1 MLKNLGVKARRTM
14 RAFLGTT
21 VAAAFCAVVS
31 PALAGSVTQPGE
43 TIGLAAGAPLPVGV
57 YFVDTFDWGVRKGE
71 NGAKDVTLGVNIPVL
86 AWATP
91 TTIAGGRLQLLGAL
105 PELEVGVQDSDHD
118 SGLYNPFLA
127 AQLAWDLGSG
137 FGVSYMLGIYL
148 PVGNKLG
155 FDTTSITQRA
165 AVSYTADGWN
175 LTANGI
181 YGIATDSMSKT
192 TNPDFVNLDLTA
204 TKALGKW
211 SVGPVALASWDVSK
225 PTSAYKKQSQFAL
238 GGLVGYG
245 FDQLTVQAYLT
256 STVAQENYG
265 GNDTRGWGRVI
276 LPF

>member
-1 MLKNLGVKARRTM
+1 M
-14 RAFLGTT
+14 
-21 VAAAFCAVVS
+21 
-31 PALAGSVTQPGE
+31 
-43 TIGLAAGAPLPVGV
+43 
-57 YFVDTFDWGVRKGE
+57 
-71 NGAKDVTLGVNIPVL
+71 TLGVDVPVL

-105 PELEVGVQDSDHD
+105 PELEVEVQDADHD

-127 AQLAWDLGSG
+127 AQVAWDLGSG

-204 TKALGKW
+204 TKALGK
-211 SVGPVALASWDVSK
+211 SYRPGRPRR
-225 PTSAYKKQSQFAL
+225 PGTSASRHPRIEAESVRDGRSGRVRLRPVDGAGVSDQHGGSGELRWERHEGLGAGDPAVLRL
-238 GGLVGYG
+238 GGWEGCG
-245 FDQLTVQAYLT
+245 
-256 STVAQENYG
+256 
-265 GNDTRGWGRVI
+265 
-276 LPF
+276 